1 MDPEVSGDTAGK
13 LLARAAELDATG
25 GTSARLSQLREA
37 AGEAGISMT
46 AFDRAAGELVTRPP
60 QELPNAVETGG
71 AVRARRSPLLIA
83 AAAVL
88 LLGTFMVLVVGFF
101 LAAPAP

>member
-1 MDPEVSGDTAGK
+1 MDPEVTGDVAGK

-37 AGEAGISMT
+37 AGEAGISMV
-46 AFDRAAGELVTRPP
+46 AFDRAAEELVAQSQHP
-60 QELPNAVETGG
+60 LPGAAESG

-88 LLGTFMVLVVGFF
+88 LLGACMVLVVGFF
-101 LAAPAP
+101 LAAPSP